1 MIEVNLLPERQ
12 KRRGGRGKASSKKGA
27 RLKGVGKDRDTW
39 SMVLVAV
46 GVFIPLG
53 MAVLW
58 WGQRSVASELEARL
72 EVATADSARLAD
84 LRAVSDS
91 LSARRQLIRER
102 VALVEQLD
110 RNRFVWP
117 HMLDEISRA
126 LPQLAWLTNLRQIS
140 PLPSATVQIQGLAA
154 NPLAITE
161 YVRNLEASTFV
172 SEVRILGSQKQ
183 TLEDDL
189 VVQAFTL
196 TARYAPPMDQFRT
209 EPIVSIQRFSNE
221 GS

>member
-1 MIEVNLLPERQ
+1 MIEVNLVPERE
-12 KRRGGRGKASSKKGA
+12 KKSRRGRSGASKSPRQKKT
-27 RLKGVGKDRDTW
+27 GKDREVW
-39 SMVLVAV
+39 SMALVIAGVAV
-46 GVFIPLG
+46 SLGVG
-53 MAVLW
+53 YLW
-58 WGQRSVASELEARL
+58 WGQRSVSNDLQARL

-91 LSARRQLIRER
+91 LSQRRQLIRER
-102 VALVEQLD
+102 IALVEQLD

-126 LPQLAWLTNLRQIS
+126 LPGLAWLTSLRQLT
-140 PLPSATVQIQGLAA
+140 PLPSTTVQIQGLAA

-189 VVQAFTL
+189 IVQAFTL
-196 TARYAPPMDQFRT
+196 TARYASPMDEFRT
-209 EPIVSIQRFSNE
+209 EPIVSAPRISNE

>member
-12 KRRGGRGKASSKKGA
+12 KRHSRRRLASKGP
-27 RLKGVGKDRDTW
+27 RLKGVAKDKDTW
-39 SMVLVAV
+39 GLALVAV
-46 GVFIPLG
+46 AVVIPLG
-53 MAVLW
+53 MAFLW
-58 WGQRSVASELEARL
+58 WGHRSVEGELDARL

-91 LSARRQLIRER
+91 LSARRQLVRER

-140 PLPSATVQIQGLAA
+140 PLPAATVQIQGLAA

-161 YVRNLEASTFV
+161 YVRNLEASTYIA
-172 SEVRILGSQKQ
+172 EVRILGSQKQ
-183 TLEDDL
+183 TLDGDL
-189 VVQAFTL
+189 IVQAFTL
-196 TARYAPPMDQFRT
+196 TARYAPPMEQFRT

>member
-12 KRRGGRGKASSKKGA
+12 KRRGGRRAASRGS
-27 RLKGVGKDRDTW
+27 RPKGVARDRDTW
-39 SMVLVAV
+39 RLALVAV
-46 GVFIPLG
+46 AVLVPLG

-58 WGQRSVASELEARL
+58 WGQRSVERELEARL

-91 LSARRQLIRER
+91 LSARRQLIRAR

-126 LPQLAWLTNLRQIS
+126 LPQLAWLTNLRQVS
-140 PLPSATVQIQGLAA
+140 PLPAATVQIQGLAA
-154 NPLAITE
+154 NPLSITE
-161 YVRNLEASTFV
+161 YVRNLEASTYIA
-172 SEVRILGSQKQ
+172 EVRILGSQKQ
-183 TLEDDL
+183 TLDDNL

-196 TARYAPPMDQFRT
+196 TARYAPPMEQFRT

>member
-1 MIEVNLLPERQ
+1 MAV
-12 KRRGGRGKASSKKGA
+12 A
-27 RLKGVGKDRDTW
+27 
-39 SMVLVAV
+39 VLV
-46 GVFIPLG
+46 PLG

-58 WGQRSVASELEARL
+58 WGQRSVERELEARL

-91 LSARRQLIRER
+91 LSARRQLIRAR

-126 LPQLAWLTNLRQIS
+126 LPQLAWLTNLRQVS
-140 PLPSATVQIQGLAA
+140 PLPAATVQIQGLAA
-154 NPLAITE
+154 NPLSITE
-161 YVRNLEASTFV
+161 YVRNLEASTYIA
-172 SEVRILGSQKQ
+172 EVRILGSQKQ
-183 TLEDDL
+183 TLDDNL

-196 TARYAPPMDQFRT
+196 TARYAPPMEQFRT